1 MDSSAGSQHYR
12 SITYA
17 FIWMH
22 FLVPHLH
29 FFVYISACL
38 RGIRTHFTQL
48 NALWHHAGLSVKLQ
62 LCGIQYRC
70 QTSLPFCSRNHI
82 SPRSSFHPLVSF
94 SVSFSSLTHPFFFYH
109 FPSLSPLIFPLIL
122 SLFLIFPKTGFA
134 ASSAD
139 RILFQCQMK
148 IPGMSAILSRRCNK
162 SGTLRV
168 IWRRL
173 TQIPLARGLQ
183 LKGCYVAGVPGLFR
197 FIPHICGLQPSHVP
211 VLSCS
216 IFNVYLFEGFRVLRK
231 PDKTHFCLDFRLS

>member
-1 MDSSAGSQHYR
+1 MDSSVGSQHYR
-12 SITYA
+12 SIRYA
-17 FIWMH
+17 FILMH
-22 FLVPHLH
+22 FLVPHSH

-38 RGIRTHFTQL
+38 RGIWTHFTQL

-62 LCGIQYRC
+62 LCGTRYRC
-70 QTSLPFCSRNHI
+70 QTYHI

-94 SVSFSSLTHPFFFYH
+94 SVSFSSLTRPFFFYH

-122 SLFLIFPKTGFA
+122 SLFPIFPKTGFA

-183 LKGCYVAGVPGLFR
+183 LKDCYVAGVPGLFR
-197 FIPHICGLQPSHVP
+197 FISHTRGLQPSHVP
-211 VLSCS
+211 VFPCS